1 MRFSSLALSA
11 LILAAPISAFAQQD
25 SSGFTPQ
32 QRFLYIQEQRA
43 ASGTDWHSLTKDQRR
58 EKMRAMRASLSNMT
72 GADLTKLKAHL
83 QAKYDAMS
91 PDQKQAFAKRL
102 ANREA
107 RRAERRAKGDKAD
120 KGSDS
125 RD

>member
-1 MRFSSLALSA
+1 MRFSTLALSA
-11 LILAAPISAFAQQD
+11 LILAAPLGAFAQQD

-43 ASGTDWHSLTKDQRR
+43 PSGTNWHSLTRDQRR
-58 EKMRAMRASLSNMT
+58 EKIRAMRANLSQMSS
-72 GADLTKLKAHL
+72 ADLAKLKSHL

-107 RRAERRAKGDKAD
+107 RRAQRRAKAQKSGGDQD
-120 KGSDS
+120 
-125 RD
+125 